1 MTIIDLHFYL
11 WQVGL
16 DQIISYFLVIIG
28 LMVKIM
34 VSRVKKSDLEICCL
48 VRKTRKLLGISQV
61 FLAKALGITPQ
72 QLHKYEAGV
81 DRISA
86 SMLQAISCVF
96 KCNIYD
102 LLPKSCVAS
111 GISVSDNN
119 AIFFQNTKKEEEV
132 DDAMKLLKF
141 FFNLGKEEQSRA
153 IALLSEISSFKKA
166 K

>member
-1 MTIIDLHFYL
+1 
-11 WQVGL
+11 
-16 DQIISYFLVIIG
+16 
-28 LMVKIM
+28 M

-96 KCNIYD
+96 KCNIYN
-102 LLPKSCVAS
+102 LLPKSHISS
-111 GISVSDNN
+111 GISVSYNN
-119 AIFFQNTKKEEEV
+119 AVFFHHTKH
-132 DDAMKLLKF
+132 D
-141 FFNLGKEEQSRA
+141 
-153 IALLSEISSFKKA
+153 
-166 K
+166 

>member
-1 MTIIDLHFYL
+1 
-11 WQVGL
+11 
-16 DQIISYFLVIIG
+16 
-28 LMVKIM
+28 M
-34 VSRVKKSDLEICCL
+34 VSRVKKDDLEICGL

-86 SMLQAISCVF
+86 SMLQTISCVF

-102 LLPKSCVAS
+102 LLPKKSFQNVVA
-111 GISVSDNN
+111 VSDNN
-119 AIFFQNTKKEEEV
+119 SCFLNDNKQEEV

-153 IALLSEISSFKKA
+153 ITLLSEISSLKTEKA

>member
-1 MTIIDLHFYL
+1 
-11 WQVGL
+11 
-16 DQIISYFLVIIG
+16 
-28 LMVKIM
+28 M
-34 VSRVKKSDLEICCL
+34 VSRVKKDDLEICSL

-86 SMLQAISCVF
+86 SMLQTISCVF

-102 LLPKSCVAS
+102 LLPKKSFQSVAA
-111 GISVSDNN
+111 VSDNN
-119 AIFFQNTKKEEEV
+119 SQFFNNGKQEEV

-153 IALLSEISSFKKA
+153 IALLSEISSLKKE
-166 K
+166 KKY